1 MSTPEFDLVIKGAR
15 VVDGTGLPAYV
26 ADVGVKGD
34 RIAKIGRIDP
44 RLRARSTRRAW
55 S

>member
-26 ADVGVKGD
+26 SDVGVKGD
-34 RIAKIGRIDP
+34 RIASSKFKS
-44 RLRARSTRRAW
+44 LNRSNSTY
-55 S
+55 